1 MPDRLKH
8 VAPDQ
13 LDTDDLL
20 SPVSSRLDISSC
32 RSWQG
37 RPTRLQPSPSPRGD
51 SLASPTS
58 CSKWVSSPRR
68 ASGCISD
75 YSRQGSQVFL
85 CPVLEVEAES
95 PLEVSLTHKSLNVPS
110 WWVCAIPEGTAVAG
124 PLAVLAA
131 AAGCWFAVSGLTTT
145 NWYAALYAALSLA
158 MLLLMFLHF
167 ALNTQRLLRRMGH
180 NLAAALAAEHGHV
193 ADRMAVDRRILFL
206 QNALRTDRAEAVVP
220 RDPLDFLQAELKALP
235 TGPEGYIIINTTG
248 IILWVNAALLFYF
261 GYTAEELLH
270 QNVRVLMPKPY
281 SVQHDYFL
289 RKHVETGKC
298 CVLGKSREV
307 PVLDKSGMQSLVMMG
322 LDDRIDPRDAHN
334 RIFLARMEFNT
345 EDALL
350 QNARLT
356 LASSAPVQEALKVLE
371 GVTEAVVATNAQG
384 IVLFANRA
392 AHDLFQWPE
401 EDLVGENVSVLMA
414 EPFASAHDGFIKAY
428 QTRAENAQHQ
438 GASWPVSR
446 IVGSGRDVMAMAKS
460 GQPVRVF
467 LMVARMDRP
476 SGRPQQCLFV
486 AKMVHITG
494 EEDDSSSVLA
504 IAKPGGC
511 SGGKTTSFRTA
522 SSPCTARTTVTS
534 INQHAADRDVVVRR
548 FLSRRCTVV
557 GVAVGGLGGAGD
569 PEALHRDFSTVL
581 GLVTAHCSQHRGS
594 PHWVIGMQLFVVF
607 NLASL
612 PNMCHRSSASAF
624 MLQLSQAFAN
634 STLAQRSTL
643 QLAAVSWDG
652 LCGQWGSHHL
662 LTGNPLHC
670 VGILLSA
677 QRESRVSNPVIDGLL
692 YEELQ
697 YNYMCRPV
705 NRAMFSDNGSVP
717 GVLEVYE
724 LLALR
729 EVSGDEWMYKL
740 PDADEPQAH
749 WSLAWT
755 QLSLAME
762 TALLS
767 PKPQPS
773 ESALG
778 GVCHLLQ
785 QHLDDNPADATAKW
799 LLELLKQWNMQ
810 AAPTVCQRQCGSL
823 TYRLQFDSVEGFKS
837 VTTSFALPVPR
848 SCWTDS
854 EGSNRG

>member
-1 MPDRLKH
+1 M
-8 VAPDQ
+8 ATQ
-13 LDTDDLL
+13 LNDSYEL
-20 SPVSSRLDISSC
+20 SPDSGSLEIVSCS
-32 RSWQG
+32 SWQE
-37 RPTRLQPSPSPRGD
+37 RSTRTQFAPCPKDNDPLPFCPSVPTLPHV
-51 SLASPTS
+51 TS
-58 CSKWVSSPRR
+58 VCVS
-68 ASGCISD
+68 D
-75 YSRQGSQVFL
+75 LSRQGSQAQMCVADV
-85 CPVLEVEAES
+85 PTQT
-95 PLEVSLTHKSLNVPS
+95 PLDIPS
-110 WWVCAIPEGTAVAG
+110 WWACAGPEGLTVAV
-124 PLAVLAA
+124 PLAVLVA
-131 AAGCWFAVSGLTTT
+131 AAGCWFAIGGLTTT
-145 NWYAALYAALSLA
+145 SWYAALYVALSLA
-158 MLLLMFLHF
+158 MLFLVLLYF
-167 ALNTQRLLRRMGH
+167 AFTTQRLLRRLSH
-180 NLAAALAAEHGHV
+180 SLAAVLAAEHDQV
-193 ADRMAVDRRILFL
+193 ADTLAVDRRIRFL
-206 QNALRTDRAEAVVP
+206 QRLLRTDGVEAVAP
-220 RDPLDFLQAELKALP
+220 RDPLDFLQAELLAMP

-248 IILWVNAALLFYF
+248 IILWANEALLHYF
-261 GYTAEELLH
+261 GYTADELL
-270 QNVRVLMPKPY
+270 QENVRVLMPKPY
-281 SVQHDYFL
+281 SVQHDYFM
-289 RKHVETGKC
+289 RKHVETGRC

-322 LDDRIDPRDAHN
+322 LDDRIDPKDEEN
-334 RIFLARMEFNT
+334 RIFLARMDFNA

-350 QNARLT
+350 QTARLK
-356 LASSAPVQEALKVLE
+356 LASSAPVPEALKVLE
-371 GVTEAVVATNAQG
+371 GVTEAVVASNAQG
-384 IVLFANRA
+384 VILFANKA
-392 AHDLFQWPE
+392 AYSLFQWAD
-401 EDLVGENVSVLMA
+401 EDLVGENVRVLMA

-438 GASWPVSR
+438 GASWPFSR
-446 IVGSGRDVMAMAKS
+446 LVGSGRDVMALAKS
-460 GQPVRVF
+460 GQMVRIF
-467 LMVARMDRP
+467 LMVTRMDRP
-476 SGRPQQCLFV
+476 SGRPQQCIFV
-486 AKMVHITG
+486 AKMVHISG
-494 EEDDSSSVLA
+494 EEDDSSSSIHA
-504 IAKPGGC
+504 IAKP
-511 SGGKTTSFRTA
+511 SGGRTGGGN
-522 SSPCTARTTVTS
+522 SLNVRQSPKAIRSTK
-534 INQHAADRDVVVRR
+534 QHAADRDVVVRR
-548 FLSRRCTVV
+548 FLPRRCTVV
-557 GVAVGGLGGAGD
+557 GIEVEGLGSPSD
-569 PEALHRDFSTVL
+569 PEALHCDFTKVL
-581 GLVTAHCSQHRGS
+581 SLVTSLCSQHRGS
-594 PHWVIGMQLFVVF
+594 ANWVIGTQLFVVF
-607 NLASL
+607 NMAAL

>member
-1 MPDRLKH
+1 MANLHADGS
-8 VAPDQ
+8 
-13 LDTDDLL
+13 DLM
-20 SPVSSRLDISSC
+20 SPVSSC
-32 RSWQG
+32 YSWQG
-37 RPTRLQPSPSPRGD
+37 SPTRMQAAPSQKS
-51 SLASPTS
+51 AFPTS
-58 CSKWVSSPRR
+58 PHPCSSPGRNR
-68 ASGCISD
+68 PSICFSE
-75 YSRQGSQVFL
+75 YSRQCSQLPL
-85 CPVLEVEAES
+85 CPAVDGAVALS
-95 PLEVSLTHKSLNVPS
+95 GPGLTPTPLDIPS
-110 WWVCAIPEGTAVAG
+110 WWACAGPEGLTVAV
-124 PLAVLAA
+124 PLAVLVA
-131 AAGCWFAVSGLTTT
+131 AAGCWFAIGGLTTT
-145 NWYAALYAALSLA
+145 SWYAALYVALSLA
-158 MLLLMFLHF
+158 MLFLVLLYF
-167 ALNTQRLLRRMGH
+167 AFTTQRLLRRLSH
-180 NLAAALAAEHGHV
+180 SLAAVLAAEHDQV
-193 ADRMAVDRRILFL
+193 ADTLAVDRRIRFL
-206 QNALRTDRAEAVVP
+206 QRLLRTDGVEAVAP
-220 RDPLDFLQAELKALP
+220 RDPLDFLQAELLAMP

-248 IILWVNAALLFYF
+248 IILWANEALLHYF
-261 GYTAEELLH
+261 GYTADELL
-270 QNVRVLMPKPY
+270 QENVRVLMPKPY
-281 SVQHDYFL
+281 SVQHDYFM
-289 RKHVETGKC
+289 RKHVETGRC

-322 LDDRIDPRDAHN
+322 LDDRIDPKDEEN
-334 RIFLARMEFNT
+334 RIFLARMDFNA

-350 QNARLT
+350 QTARLK
-356 LASSAPVQEALKVLE
+356 LASSAPVPEALKVLE
-371 GVTEAVVATNAQG
+371 GVTEAVVASNAQG
-384 IVLFANRA
+384 VILFANKA
-392 AHDLFQWPE
+392 AYSLFQWAD
-401 EDLVGENVSVLMA
+401 EDLVGENVRVLMA

-438 GASWPVSR
+438 GASWPFSR
-446 IVGSGRDVMAMAKS
+446 LVGSGRDVMALAKS
-460 GQPVRVF
+460 GQMVRIF
-467 LMVARMDRP
+467 LMVTRMDRP
-476 SGRPQQCLFV
+476 SGRPQQCIFV
-486 AKMVHITG
+486 AKMVHISG
-494 EEDDSSSVLA
+494 EEDDSSSSIHA
-504 IAKPGGC
+504 IAKP
-511 SGGKTTSFRTA
+511 SGGRTGGGN
-522 SSPCTARTTVTS
+522 SLNVRQSPKAIRSTK
-534 INQHAADRDVVVRR
+534 QHAADRDVVVRR
-548 FLSRRCTVV
+548 FLPRRCTVV
-557 GVAVGGLGGAGD
+557 GIEVEGLGSPSD
-569 PEALHRDFSTVL
+569 PEALHCDFTKVL
-581 GLVTAHCSQHRGS
+581 SLVTSLCSQHRGS
-594 PHWVIGMQLFVVF
+594 ANWVIGTQLFVVF
-607 NLASL
+607 NMAAL

>member
-1 MPDRLKH
+1 MAHQP
-8 VAPDQ
+8 
-13 LDTDDLL
+13 LDTDEL
-20 SPVSSRLDISSC
+20 SPASSCIDISSSG
-32 RSWQG
+32 SWRPSRMQG
-37 RPTRLQPSPSPRGD
+37 GPHPKDESP
-51 SLASPTS
+51 ASPLRSVASLTRGH
-58 CSKWVSSPRR
+58 VSF
-68 ASGCISD
+68 CISD
-75 YSRQGSQVFL
+75 YSHQASQL
-85 CPVLEVEAES
+85 LSYPPDDMLLPKPMA
-95 PLEVSLTHKSLNVPS
+95 VPS
-110 WWVCAIPEGTAVAG
+110 WWACAEPEGATVAV
-124 PLAVLAA
+124 PLVVLLA
-131 AAGCWFAVSGLTTT
+131 AAGCWFGIAELTSTCWFVT
-145 NWYAALYAALSLA
+145 LYAALSIA
-158 MLLLMFLHF
+158 MLLLLFFHF
-167 ALNTQRLLRRMGH
+167 TLCTQRLLRQIGDG
-180 NLAAALAAEHGHV
+180 LADVLAAEQDQV
-193 ADRMAVDRRILFL
+193 ADMMAVDRRVWFL
-206 QNALRTDRAEAVVP
+206 QSILRSDGMEAAAP
-220 RDPLDFLQAELKALP
+220 RHPLDFLQSELQALP
-235 TGPEGYIIINTTG
+235 SGPEGYIIINTTG
-248 IILWVNAALLFYF
+248 IILWANDALLHYF
-261 GYTAEELLH
+261 GYTADELLQ
-270 QNVRVLMPKPY
+270 QNIRVLMPKPY
-281 SVQHDYFL
+281 SSQHDYFL
-289 RKHVETGKC
+289 RRHVEMGTC

-307 PVLDKSGMQSLVMMG
+307 PVLDKSRMQSVVM
-322 LDDRIDPRDAHN
+322 LRVDDRIDPTDAGN
-334 RIFLARMEFNT
+334 RVFLARMEFNA

-350 QNARLT
+350 QTVRLK
-356 LASSAPVQEALKVLE
+356 LASSSHVPEALQVLE

>member
-1 MPDRLKH
+1 
-8 VAPDQ
+8 
-13 LDTDDLL
+13 
-20 SPVSSRLDISSC
+20 
-32 RSWQG
+32 
-37 RPTRLQPSPSPRGD
+37 
-51 SLASPTS
+51 
-58 CSKWVSSPRR
+58 
-68 ASGCISD
+68 
-75 YSRQGSQVFL
+75 
-85 CPVLEVEAES
+85 
-95 PLEVSLTHKSLNVPS
+95 
-110 WWVCAIPEGTAVAG
+110 
-124 PLAVLAA
+124 
-131 AAGCWFAVSGLTTT
+131 
-145 NWYAALYAALSLA
+145 
-158 MLLLMFLHF
+158 
-167 ALNTQRLLRRMGH
+167 
-180 NLAAALAAEHGHV
+180 
-193 ADRMAVDRRILFL
+193 
-206 QNALRTDRAEAVVP
+206 
-220 RDPLDFLQAELKALP
+220 
-235 TGPEGYIIINTTG
+235 
-248 IILWVNAALLFYF
+248 
-261 GYTAEELLH
+261 
-270 QNVRVLMPKPY
+270 
-281 SVQHDYFL
+281 
-289 RKHVETGKC
+289 
-298 CVLGKSREV
+298 
-307 PVLDKSGMQSLVMMG
+307 
-322 LDDRIDPRDAHN
+322 
-334 RIFLARMEFNT
+334 
-345 EDALL
+345 
-350 QNARLT
+350 
-356 LASSAPVQEALKVLE
+356 
-371 GVTEAVVATNAQG
+371 
-384 IVLFANRA
+384 
-392 AHDLFQWPE
+392 
-401 EDLVGENVSVLMA
+401 MA
-414 EPFASAHDGFIKAY
+414 EPFASAHDGFLHAY
-428 QTRAENAQHQ
+428 QLRAENAQLQ
-438 GASWPVSR
+438 GSWPASH
-446 IVGSGRDVMAMAKS
+446 IVGSGRDVMAKAKS
-460 GQPVRVF
+460 GKRVRVF
-467 LMVARMDRP
+467 IMVTRMDRP
-476 SGRPQQCLFV
+476 SGNPKECVFV
-486 AKMVHITG
+486 SKMVHIKGEAEDKSTG
-494 EEDDSSSVLA
+494 NQA
-504 IAKPGGC
+504 
-511 SGGKTTSFRTA
+511 SGPRRA
-522 SSPCTARTTVTS
+522 SLVTVS
-534 INQHAADRDVVVRR
+534 QAPLDRDTVAIR
-548 FLSRRCTVV
+548 FLPRRCTVV
-557 GVAVGGLGGAGD
+557 GIVVEGLGVSTD
-569 PEALHRDFSTVL
+569 REALHRDFSTVL